1 MILSIRNDE
10 ADKLARKL
18 AEMNGST
25 KTDAVILALREAI
38 QRRIRQE
45 APRETARRILEK
57 RGLVF
62 QRNRKAV
69 PPDAYH
75 DLDDDLTGSE

>member
-1 MILSIRNDE
+1 MPLS
-10 ADKLARKL
+10 
-18 AEMNGST
+18 SPF
-25 KTDAVILALREAI
+25 EAI

-75 DLDDDLTGSE
+75 DLDHDLTGGE